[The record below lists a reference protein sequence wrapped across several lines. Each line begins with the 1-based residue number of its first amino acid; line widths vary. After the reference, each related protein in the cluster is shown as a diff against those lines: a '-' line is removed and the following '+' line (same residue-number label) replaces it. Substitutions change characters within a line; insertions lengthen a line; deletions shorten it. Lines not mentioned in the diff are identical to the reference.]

1 MLKLKLLI
9 PIFFYDFNPIKM
21 EIVSVLPNL
30 SISISNELRKFNTCF
45 AKKSKNHMS
54 NLRQIVRGSLL
65 QSESFLS
72 SYSKNVNPERTT
84 RTVISAM
91 SNTLGKLNLEKFQ
104 EIHIEKEGRK
114 FSSEKVFLFIDGGDI
129 QKQYSAQEPYASEEV
144 FGEPY
149 IRTNNRDYPLEKVC
163 GNVDGDKGHKP
174 GRGYL
179 LEGIVAYG
187 EHSKN
192 ISGLNLN
199 LYSTAEDE
207 YKSAFDEQK
216 KGLEKIKENFEPSCF
231 DRVVVEDRG
240 GDDVAKFEW
249 YLHQSDFS
257 FLTRINT
264 HKRSRKL
271 INLET
276 GELENGLEI
285 ATRSKREG
293 KIGAEKKWK
302 NKHSK
307 NPEFKNKK
315 ITSRI
320 GYKKVALKEFPET
333 SLTLIL
339 AWSDCYKEPLLLLTD
354 QKITS
359 KTDAWKYFFVYRKRW
374 EIEKMYRELKQDFG
388 LEKTRVRSLQKQKTL
403 AFLLMYIWN
412 FSKLL
417 HKKKSQLL
425 EKAVDIFKIYLKRNQ
440 KKDNEFSFLNFLR
453 ERIQPLSETY
463 SYRKSAQFFSAIC
476 LEPNRKQLRMFLY
489 ERMS

>member
-1 MLKLKLLI
+1 M
-9 PIFFYDFNPIKM
+9 M
-21 EIVSVLPNL
+21 
-30 SISISNELRKFNTCF
+30 
-45 AKKSKNHMS
+45 
-54 NLRQIVRGSLL
+54 NLRQIVRGSIL

-72 SYSKNVNPERTT
+72 SYSKNVNPESTT

-104 EIHIEKEGRK
+104 EIHIQKEGKR

-129 QKQYSAQEPYASEEV
+129 QKQYSAKEPHASKEV

-149 IRTNNRDYPLEKVC
+149 IRKNNKNYPLEKVC
-163 GNVDGDKGHKP
+163 GNIDGDKGHKP
-174 GRGYL
+174 GRGYF

-187 EHSKN
+187 EKSRN

-199 LYSTAEDE
+199 LYSTSENE

-216 KGLEKIKENFEPSCF
+216 KGLQQIKENFIPSRF

-240 GDDVAKFEW
+240 GDDVAKFGW

-264 HKRSRKL
+264 HINSRKL

-285 ATRSKREG
+285 ATREKNEG
-293 KIGAEKKWK
+293 RIGAEKKWK

-315 ITSRI
+315 ITSEI
-320 GYKKVALKEFPET
+320 GYKKVALKQFPET
-333 SLTLIL
+333 ELTLVL
-339 AWSDCYKEPLLLLTD
+339 VWSDCYKEPLLLLTD
-354 QKITS
+354 QKISSS
-359 KTDAWKYFFVYRKRW
+359 KEAWKYFFMYRKRW
-374 EIEKMYRELKQDFG
+374 EIEKMYRELKQNFG
-388 LEKTRVRSLQKQKTL
+388 LEKTRVRSLKKQKTI

-412 FSKLL
+412 FSKDL
-417 HKKKSQLL
+417 HKKKTQIL
-425 EKAVDIFKIYLKRNQ
+425 EKAIGVFKLFLKRNQ
-440 KKDNEFSFLNFLR
+440 KKDNEFSFLAFLR
-453 ERIQPLSETY
+453 EKIQPLSETY
-463 SYRKSAQFFSAIC
+463 SYRKSSQFFSAIC
-476 LEPNRKQLRMFLY
+476 LEPNRKQLRIFKW